1 MAEYLKRREKGRAAK
16 DKIQAITLA
25 QEDAAFAKKYPALS
39 EFLSVEAWD
48 AETERIRGTI
58 SIFWEEGSFKA
69 SVNDRDADQVAFV
82 SKGTFSGL
90 LESIEK
96 GLQADSLDWR
106 HSKGKGPQK
115 RK

>member
-1 MAEYLKRREKGRAAK
+1 MAEFIKRKEKGRETK
-16 DKIQAITLA
+16 NKIQAITLA
-25 QEDAAFAKKYPALS
+25 QEDAVFAKKYPALA

-48 AETERIRGTI
+48 ESTERVRGTI
-58 SIFWEEGSFKA
+58 SVFWEEGSFKA
-69 SVNDRDADQVAFV
+69 SVNDRDAEQVAFV
-82 SKGTFSGL
+82 SKGTFVGL

-106 HSKGKGPQK
+106 PSKGKGPVK

>member
-1 MAEYLKRREKGRAAK
+1 MAEFLKRREKGHAAK
-16 DKIQAITLA
+16 DKIQATTIGS
-25 QEDAAFAKKYPALS
+25 EDQAFAKKYPALA
-39 EFLSVEAWD
+39 EFLSLEAWD
-48 AETERIRGTI
+48 EKTERVRGTI
-58 SIFWEEGSFKA
+58 SVFWEDGSFKA

-96 GLQADSLDWR
+96 GLQSDSLDWR
-106 HSKGKGPQK
+106 QSKGKPPGK